1 MASVIETERSIL
13 EELEVIENA
22 LSKRFKRNPNL
33 LPSSALAPVKLM
45 QTGSTSKKRP
55 FREVI
60 LQQHEVKF
68 FVERYKELASSII
81 NSGKEKVLDEQLV
94 KLRDPSH
101 NFQEF
106 DKMFASIKEQHDL
119 YDNQQQLHNRNLP
132 VVTDDVAHMYEMFSS
147 RPDDNDSIVKRAK
160 RKHILS
166 KAASHIDLRST
177 FSEEEEYGKSLYLVP
192 FFETYKNL
200 VENSTI
206 SYVEYLSLY
215 DVVPYSAISNRKL
228 YAKYLDELLA
238 YQLDFIRRS
247 RPFEDIVLSEIQ
259 NIKIETAGVEATD
272 SKVEAVADGSTNEKG
287 EIFCLACDKWFA
299 KESVYKGH
307 LTGKKHIKNS
317 KRSTEESS
325 QEGPSQEKSV
335 SLTEQKIRFL
345 GKYLKRER
353 ECAINS
359 VERKANS
366 TERERLLEIAAAR
379 DEESQ
384 LTDIESG
391 NDSNSDNDSGA
402 NSDDDDDDANGFK
415 NLPVGADGQPMPFWL
430 YKLQGY
436 HKSYNCEVCGDIT
449 YKGRV
454 VFSKHFTGLKH
465 QQGLKML
472 GVNDESLP
480 LFKNITKIDEAI
492 ELWRRIKRTT
502 RIREGDTENAIEVED
517 ADGNVMSKKDYEELK
532 RQGLL

>member
-13 EELEVIENA
+13 EELEAIENA

-33 LPSSALAPVKLM
+33 LPLSALSPIKLM
-45 QTGSTSKKRP
+45 QTGVSLKKRP
-55 FREVI
+55 YREVI

-68 FVERYKELASSII
+68 FVDRYKELASSII
-81 NSGKEKVLDEQLV
+81 NSRKEKVLDEQLV
-94 KLRDPSH
+94 KLKDPSY

-119 YDNQQQLHNRNLP
+119 YDNQQQLHNGSLQL
-132 VVTDDVAHMYEMFSS
+132 VTEDVSRIYEMFSS
-147 RPDDNDSIVKRAK
+147 RPDENDSTVKRAK
-160 RKHILS
+160 RKYILS

-177 FSEEEEYGKSLYLVP
+177 FSDEEEYGKSLNLIS
-192 FFETYKNL
+192 FFETYKTF
-200 VENSTI
+200 VKNSTI

-215 DVVPYSAISNRKL
+215 DAVPYSEKSDLKL
-228 YAKYLDELLA
+228 YAKYLEVLLA

-247 RPFEDIVLSEIQ
+247 RPFEDTVFSEIE
-259 NIKIETAGVEATD
+259 NIKEGIAGAEATD
-272 SKVEAVADGSTNEKG
+272 SKTEAAVDGSTNEKG
-287 EIFCLACDKWFA
+287 EIFCSACDKWFA

-307 LTGKKHIKNS
+307 LTGKKHVKNL
-317 KRSTEESS
+317 KRRTQEPS
-325 QEGPSQEKSV
+325 QNEPSQEDSV
-335 SLTEQKIRFL
+335 SLTELKIRFL
-345 GKYLKRER
+345 GKYLTSER
-353 ECAINS
+353 ESAIAS
-359 VERKANS
+359 MERKANT
-366 TERERLLEIAAAR
+366 TERERLLEIAATR

-391 NDSNSDNDSGA
+391 NDSNSDNDSEA
-402 NSDDDDDDANGFK
+402 NSDDDDETNGFK

-472 GVNDESLP
+472 GVNDESLS

-492 ELWRRIKRTT
+492 ELWRRIKRVT
-502 RIREGDTENAIEVED
+502 RIRDGDIENAIEVED